1 MPENTIHEPPRPEP
15 ETAPGSDRSFGLVF
29 ASAFAVIGLLP
40 LVHAAPVRPWALAL
54 AALFLLAAL
63 VRPRILHPLNRVWA
77 QFGAALHKIVSP
89 VVLGLLFFAV
99 VTPLAMLMRLLG
111 KDPLRR
117 GFDTGAS
124 SYWLKRDQ
132 PTPDARSLRRQF

>member
-1 MPENTIHEPPRPEP
+1 M
-15 ETAPGSDRSFGLVF
+15 
-29 ASAFAVIGLLP
+29 AVGAGGAVP
-40 LVHAAPVRPWALAL
+40 ARGAGPARD
-54 AALFLLAAL
+54 F
-63 VRPRILHPLNRVWA
+63 HPLNRVWT

-117 GFDTGAS
+117 GFDSGAS